1 MVHALSHSRFL
12 TSLFIHFVFL
22 YSPFPFL
29 FLYSLY
35 SSLFFF
41 LAIFLTCFSL
51 LFACLSLF
59 LLLLTVNILGLFILP
74 TMKSFTILPL
84 NYFWPGVG
92 VLPRPPTSLSV
103 AQPSPL
109 PYAGRATFHSQ
120 TKEFCFVFLLSVAS
134 YPDKGWVFSLTNSYD
149 MHLVILA
156 HLSLFW
162 VVCHFS
168 KTFPPK
174 EFEQEPQNK
183 LPPSP
188 HC

>member
-1 MVHALSHSRFL
+1 MWAISQGNPTMKIAYFERMGLNGLSSNPLILLESRLLRGSSLLVHALSQSCFL
-12 TSLFIHFVFL
+12 TSLFIHSVFL

-92 VLPRPPTSLSV
+92 VLPKLLTSLL
-103 AQPSPL
+103 ATQPSPL
-109 PYAGRATFHSQ
+109 PYSGRATFHSQ

-134 YPDKGWVFSLTNSYD
+134 
-149 MHLVILA
+149 
-156 HLSLFW
+156 LS
-162 VVCHFS
+162 
-168 KTFPPK
+168 
-174 EFEQEPQNK
+174 
-183 LPPSP
+183 
-188 HC
+188 